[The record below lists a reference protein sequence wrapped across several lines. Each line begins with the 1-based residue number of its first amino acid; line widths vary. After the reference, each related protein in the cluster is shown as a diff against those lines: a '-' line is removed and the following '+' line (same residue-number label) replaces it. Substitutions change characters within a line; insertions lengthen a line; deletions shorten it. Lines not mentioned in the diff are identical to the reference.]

1 MILNLQEL
9 VHKYNMHIKG
19 VVHVGAHFGEENEAY
34 DKLNIQHRM
43 FFEPAS
49 RNYYKLQQVLKG
61 SHTAYNAALG
71 NENTEVD
78 MYIETI
84 NNGASNS
91 ILKPVRHLQQYP
103 WITFPEKET
112 VHMYRLDDIEFEEKN
127 YNFINMDVQGYELE
141 VLKGSVRFLQK
152 VDYVMTEI
160 NRAEVYENCAK
171 IDQLI
176 DFLSPYGF
184 QLVEQDW
191 GGDTWGDG
199 FFIKK

>member
-1 MILNLQEL
+1 MN
-9 VHKYNMHIKG
+9 IKG
-19 VVHVGAHFGEENEAY
+19 VVHVGAHYGEENEAY
-34 DKLNIQHRM
+34 DKLNIQNRI

-49 RNYYKLQQVLKG
+49 RNYSKLQQVLNG
-61 SHTAYNAALG
+61 SYLAYNAALG
-71 NENTEVD
+71 NSNTEIE
-78 MYIETI
+78 MYIETV

-91 ILKPVRHLQQYP
+91 ILKPVGHLQQYP

-112 VHMYRLDDIEFEEKN
+112 VKMYRLDDIEFQEDN

-141 VLKGSVRFLQK
+141 VLKGSAKFLHK

-171 IDQLI
+171 IDELV

-184 QLVEQDW
+184 KLVEQDW

-199 FFIKK
+199 FFIKNN